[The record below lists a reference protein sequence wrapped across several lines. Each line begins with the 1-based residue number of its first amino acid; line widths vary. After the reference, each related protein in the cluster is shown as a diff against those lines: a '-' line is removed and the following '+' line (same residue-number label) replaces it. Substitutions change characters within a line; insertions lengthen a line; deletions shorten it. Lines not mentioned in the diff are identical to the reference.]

1 MTGRSV
7 GSGLRLLMAVT
18 VVAAIITQLANTI
31 SLGNSVV
38 NFFSF
43 FTIQSNIIGRH
54 RDHHRCPGRSGRQGQ
69 CVAQSAPRRGDAV
82 HGHHRND
89 LQPAAVSGADV
100 QTPIPWVNST
110 LHYVFPL
117 FIVIDWLVDRSV
129 RPLSFRQ
136 GLIFLAYPVAYG
148 VYTPGPRPD
157 RRLVPVPVPR
167 SAAPTATSIVA
178 VMMVVVAIV
187 GLALAW
193 LLCWTSRW
201 DFGRREEPAA
211 AVAPVA
217 EPARRAGAHPDSR
230 RWRSGCAGPTIP
242 DPPTGPMR
250 SNVAT

>member
-18 VVAAIITQLANTI
+18 VVAAISTQLANTI

-43 FTIQSNIIGRH
+43 FTIQSNIIGVIAITIAALA
-54 RDHHRCPGRSGRQGQ
+54 G
-69 CVAQSAPRRGDAV
+69 
-82 HGHHRND
+82 
-89 LQPAAVSGADV
+89 PAARGSVWLSQLRGAATLYMGITGMIFSLLLSGTDV

-110 LHYVFPL
+110 LHYIFPL

-136 GLIFLAYPVAYG
+136 GLVFLAYPVAYG
-148 VYTPGPRPD
+148 VYCLVRGPIVDWYPYPFLDPRPNGY
-157 RRLVPVPVPR
+157 LF
-167 SAAPTATSIVA
+167 VA

-193 LLCWTSRW
+193 VLCWASRW
-201 DFGRREEPAA
+201 DFGRRDEPAP
-211 AVAPVA
+211 AV
-217 EPARRAGAHPDSR
+217 GA
-230 RWRSGCAGPTIP
+230 T
-242 DPPTGPMR
+242 TG
-250 SNVAT
+250 